1 MTMPDLAHGD
11 HMPPP
16 RFSLVSIRRDAL
28 DLSALLDGAP
38 TPGATWTAFSQGTVH
53 GLSVEMDGQRAVVA
67 LDPHTFAVTET
78 ASDEA
83 PSSLRELARETYLR
97 YLRTCLSI
105 GAFSFE
111 AIPVESADGTTRHN
125 SLRLGAV
132 HLGARWLEQLP
143 TMTPATPRRLPLL
156 SELTVIDAP
165 PPTDGNEEN
174 DRAEVSPA
182 TSGTEETPPA

>member
-1 MTMPDLAHGD
+1 MTDFADEPQRL
-11 HMPPP
+11 PP
-16 RFSLVSIRRDAL
+16 RFSLVNIHREAV
-28 DLSALLDGAP
+28 DLTPLLDGAS
-38 TPGATWTAFSQGTVH
+38 TPGTTWTAAPQGTVH
-53 GLSVEMDGQRAVVA
+53 GLSVELNGQRAVVA

-78 ASDEA
+78 ASDAA
-83 PSSLRELARETYLR
+83 PGSLRKLARETYLR

-111 AIPVESADGTTRHN
+111 AVPVESADGTTRHD

-143 TMTPATPRRLPLL
+143 TMTPAAPRRLPLL

-165 PPTDGNEEN
+165 PPTDGNGED
-174 DRAEVSPA
+174 DRAEVPPVS
-182 TSGTEETPPA
+182 SGTEGTPPA

>member
-1 MTMPDLAHGD
+1 MTDSARGD
-11 HMPPP
+11 HTPPP

-28 DLSALLDGAP
+28 DLSELLDGAS
-38 TPGATWTAFSQGTVH
+38 TPGATWTAFSRGTAH
-53 GLSVEMDGQRAVVA
+53 GLGVEIDGQRAVAA

-78 ASDEA
+78 ASDAA

-105 GAFSFE
+105 GAFIFE
-111 AIPVESADGTTRHN
+111 AVPVESADGTTRHD

-143 TMTPATPRRLPLL
+143 TMTAATPQRLPLL

-165 PPTDGNEEN
+165 PPTDGAEEEHE
-174 DRAEVSPA
+174 AEALPASP
-182 TSGTEETPPA
+182 GTEETPPA